1 VALAETAN
9 RRLKLIEMTD
19 STWVFGYGSL
29 IWWQDF
35 PWLEARR
42 AHITGWS
49 RRFWQGSHDHRGVAA
64 DPGRVVTLVEAS
76 GERCYGRAFLSKPE
90 VFAHLDHR
98 EKNGYER
105 HPVDIGF
112 AEGRALGVVY
122 IAAPDNPAFLGDA
135 PLVEMVAQIKRCAGP
150 SGTNVD
156 YLLELAKALRN
167 LRVSDSHVF
176 ELEAL
181 VLETRI
187 GQVRPPRTA
196 CEDAMS

>member
-1 VALAETAN
+1 MALAEAAA
-9 RRLKLIEMTD
+9 RRWKLLEMTD
-19 STWVFGYGSL
+19 PTWVFGYGSL

-35 PWLEARR
+35 PWLEACR

-76 GERCYGRAFLSKPE
+76 GERCYGRAFLIEPE
-90 VFAHLDHR
+90 VFELLDHR

-122 IAAPDNPAFLGDA
+122 IAARILDAFTTKLG
-135 PLVEMVAQIKRCAGP
+135 
-150 SGTNVD
+150 
-156 YLLELAKALRN
+156 
-167 LRVSDSHVF
+167 
-176 ELEAL
+176 
-181 VLETRI
+181 
-187 GQVRPPRTA
+187 
-196 CEDAMS
+196 